1 MLTWLLL
8 SAAALCAPGV
18 EVVTSD
24 TGAYNIAVNGTA
36 WLTGGNASFFSDG
49 KWLSV
54 SDGSLSVAVS
64 DAQGEDKFG
73 AYTGKSL
80 VFTAGAFR
88 VDALAKNYDGFAVF
102 DVVYTSGVSNANGS
116 DIDGISATY
125 PSFNL
130 VQPSGAPKLGVMA
143 WKGTFMDNSTGGPAF
158 GMWPGV
164 LATGRG
170 GGPHVLFDD
179 AHTVMI
185 SAASNFMTHTF
196 AVKGSSFAAGLLG
209 SVTDI
214 PAGYSI
220 STILSGGA
228 AGVGINN
235 EVQAWGDRLRARYG
249 KTWDTYNN
257 DFTGKY
263 LGYNTDRG
271 SYYYYKPGNGTY
283 ADAMLAVKKQAE
295 VQNIPYRHA
304 LIDSWWYFRDDL
316 GGVTN
321 WTAAPGIFYE
331 NGGDADLVRLNQ
343 ETGWP
348 FIAHNRYWSR
358 HTPYAMYNG
367 GDYEFSPSIEHMYV
381 VPLEQRFWDDL
392 IANSTKWGMS
402 TYEQDW
408 LYNEFNN
415 CSLLHESATQAR
427 TWLMQMGHACEN
439 NDVTV
444 QYCMPYPRHAL
455 QSLEIK
461 AVSQIRASNDYFS
474 TENGTAPGNWN
485 LGGSSILAYSLA
497 LRPFKDN
504 FWTMPQEPG
513 SSRSDFINPDT
524 PRAAA
529 VATLTSGPVTPGDG
543 AMFQN
548 APLIMKSTRA
558 DGVLLHPS
566 RPCTYS
572 DGFIRRMSTQSV
584 EGPEGHVWSTFST
597 VGSARHD
604 IVFVTLLNETFSVQP
619 SFLNLNGVHEAR
631 GEAVAFTYDAVSGAG
646 LVVAV
651 FSDVSPMVLMPTKT
665 ANDFQIYYTSPVVR
679 NGWAL
684 LGELDKWVP
693 ASEFRFVD
701 ASVDGDDLVA
711 TCMGSAGETVK
722 VSFAK
727 GGKVTT
733 VSCTFTGDSMR
744 VSSNGAC
751 SF

>member
-143 WKGTFMDNSTGGPAF
+143 WKGVDLNVKLSGPLF
-158 GMWPGV
+158 GMWPAG
-164 LATGRG
+164 LSTARDS
-170 GGPHVLFDD
+170 GPHVLFDD

-257 DFTGKY
+257 DFTSTH
-263 LGYNTDRG
+263 LGYATDNG
-271 SYYYYKPGNGTY
+271 AYYYYNPGNGTY

-304 LIDSWWYFRDDL
+304 LIDSWWYFK
-316 GGVTN
+316 GEHNGVSN

-348 FIAHNRYWSR
+348 FIAHNRGWAKD
-358 HTPYAMYNG
+358 TTYAVANG
-367 GDYEFSPSIEHMYV
+367 GRFAFSETQGNDTYV
-381 VPLEQRFWDDL
+381 VPLEQEFWNEL
-392 IANSTKWGMS
+392 IGNATKWGLK

-408 LYNEFNN
+408 LHNEWELT
-415 CSLLHESATQAR
+415 SVLHENATLAR
-427 TWLMQMGHACEN
+427 MWLMQMDSAAGDH
-439 NDVTV
+439 DTTI
-444 QYCMPYPRHAL
+444 QMCMNYPRHVL
-455 QSLEIK
+455 QSLEMPQVTQVR
-461 AVSQIRASNDYFS
+461 VSGDYAPIND
-474 TENGTAPGNWN
+474 TAPGNWN
-485 LGGSSILAYSLA
+485 IGGSSVLAHALA
-497 LRPFKDN
+497 VRCYKDN
-504 FWTMPQEPG
+504 FWTTSPEPG
-513 SSRSDFINPDT
+513 SSRGSIINPDT

-529 VATLTSGPVTPGDG
+529 VATLSAGPVTPSDG

-646 LVVAV
+646 LVVAA